1 MITIML
7 DRVDKRNY
15 ATFKNIPAMRESVNK
30 HIKTI
35 QESDLSDLWKRKLI
49 RLLDHLR
56 DLSRNFPGLS
66 FQSQRAAAKDLGLKK
81 PDTVGIWLKK
91 LADMDIVKILPTKRY
106 YKNQQTVNFVQIVP
120 VETETAELNEDENNK
135 RGLDEIPKPHKDAD
149 AENKNGEHEFKI
161 SLNSKTNINITYRR
175 LDDSFTP
182 KVVPDEFVKTTKPF
196 FSDAEDIYDLW
207 KKAALVYRQFDLL
220 HELKQYTDIVIDA
233 LKQTIYAHKHRKI
246 RKDFKGYFYGTLL
259 KMFTYQ
265 KRQETFAS
273 HPSIFNWLEN
283 QEEES
288 AGSTQN
294 WRVEIQ
300 ELMAKEERD
309 LDYLIEEIPY

>member
-1 MITIML
+1 ML

-106 YKNQQTVNFVQIVP
+106 YKNQQTANFVQIVP
-120 VETETAELNEDENNK
+120 AETKTETAEPNDREINK
-135 RGLDEIPKPHKDAD
+135 RGLDGIPKPHKDANV
-149 AENKNGEHEFKI
+149 ENKNGEHEFKI
-161 SLNSKTNINITYRR
+161 FLNSKTNINITYRR

-294 WRVEIQ
+294 WRMEIQ

>member
-161 SLNSKTNINITYRR
+161 FLNSKTNINITYRR

-182 KVVPDEFVKTTKPF
+182 KVVPDEFVKTTKSF

-207 KKAALVYRQFDLL
+207 KKATLVYRQFDLL

-233 LKQTIYAHKHRKI
+233 LKQTIYAHKYRKI

-265 KRQETFAS
+265 KRQETFS
-273 HPSIFNWLEN
+273 NHPSIFNWLED

-294 WRVEIQ
+294 WRMEIQ